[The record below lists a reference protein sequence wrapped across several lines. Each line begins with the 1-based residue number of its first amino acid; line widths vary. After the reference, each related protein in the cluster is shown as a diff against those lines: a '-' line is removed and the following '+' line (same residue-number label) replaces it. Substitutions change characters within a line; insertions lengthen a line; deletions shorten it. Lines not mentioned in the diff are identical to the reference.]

1 MDFELPANVVWT
13 VAVLLSAGFLL
24 AFWRLLAGPGLPDRV
39 VAVDAMATVA
49 VGALVLTG
57 MATNQALLLDIALAV
72 ALITFLGTIALAASI
87 EKGIFK

>member
-1 MDFELPANVVWT
+1 MDFTLPSYVVWT
-13 VAVLLSAGFLL
+13 VGALLSAGFLM
-24 AFWRLLAGPGLPDRV
+24 AFWRLVVGPGLPDRV

-49 VGALVLTG
+49 VGALVLTA
-57 MATNQALLLDIALAV
+57 MATNQPLLLDIALAI

>member
-1 MDFELPANVVWT
+1 MDFTLPTYVVWT
-13 VAVLLSAGFLL
+13 VSVFLSVGFVLS
-24 AFWRLLAGPGLPDRV
+24 FWRLVVGPGLPDRV

-49 VGALVLTG
+49 VGALVLTA